1 MLASPSGFLGHGQ
14 VQLIGTVMVKICM
27 TLQSEDHKVS
37 ESMKT
42 IYKLTLLV
50 FLFLSSFSTVA
61 GQNAENVLDEVTRT
75 LASPDAANRLAQYFE
90 ERVEISL
97 LGKRQAY
104 SRTQAQYVVE
114 QFLADHPIGRFN
126 LVDKGKTS
134 DSVYATGECQ
144 TESGEFEVNIFIRLS
159 SGRVNEMQFERK

>member
-1 MLASPSGFLGHGQ
+1 
-14 VQLIGTVMVKICM
+14 MVKIQT

-50 FLFLSSFSTVA
+50 VLLLSSFSAAV
-61 GQNAENVLDEVTRT
+61 GQNAENVLDEVTKT
-75 LASPDAANRLAQYFE
+75 LASPDAANRLASYFE

-114 QFLADHPIGRFN
+114 QFLADYPIGTFS
-126 LVDKGKTS
+126 LIDKGETT
-134 DSVYATGECQ
+134 DSVYATGECR
-144 TESGEFEVNIFIRLS
+144 TRGGEFEVNIFIRLS
-159 SGRVNEMQFERK
+159 SGRVSEMQFERR